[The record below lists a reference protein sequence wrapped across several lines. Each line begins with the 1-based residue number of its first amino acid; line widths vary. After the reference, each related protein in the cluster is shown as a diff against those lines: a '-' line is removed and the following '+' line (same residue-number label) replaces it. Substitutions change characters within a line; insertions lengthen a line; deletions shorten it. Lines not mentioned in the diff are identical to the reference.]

1 MDSVA
6 NILTILLNGQRVG
19 KERVAV
25 PYSKFAKNFLDFLK
39 KENLIG
45 DVRLQETPI
54 AKLVVSL
61 AYEDDETPKIA
72 GAKRISKPGRRVYV
86 GASNLPYSQQDNGMI
101 IVSTPEGLMD
111 EKHARGKKVGGELIC
126 AIW

>member
-86 GASNLPYSQQDNGMI
+86 GSDNLPYSQQDNGMI
-101 IVSTPEGLMD
+101 IVSTSEGLMD